1 MSRLQLLIA
10 VLCLGAPIATSEAQA
25 WRFGIS
31 IGVPVYP
38 YPYPYARPYYP
49 GWGYYQPYGYPY
61 AYPPPVT
68 VVGAAPI
75 VVQPAPPVT
84 VVGAAPAPVAQQ
96 APAPTVVPVPVAA
109 GPALGPQPAIAPANA
124 PTIRTVVQASNAES
138 ASRVATLLPR
148 LGDAQEH
155 VRRDAAMDL
164 GRLKAAKAV
173 DPLVKMLA
181 SDSSPVAREA
191 AARALGL
198 IASPQSLTALIQAA
212 QVDQDRDV
220 RHSAQ
225 FSVEIIR
232 ANLRGQ

>member
-10 VLCLGAPIATSEAQA
+10 VLCLGAPFATSEAHA

-31 IGVPVYP
+31 IGVPLFPYSYP

-49 GWGYYQPYGYPY
+49 AYGYYAPYGYPY
-61 AYPPPVT
+61 YYAAPPVA
-68 VVGAAPI
+68 VVGAA
-75 VVQPAPPVT
+75 
-84 VVGAAPAPVAQQ
+84 AAPVGPVVAQQ
-96 APAPTVVPVPVAA
+96 APFATVVPVPLAT
-109 GPALGPQPAIAPANA
+109 GPAVGPAPSIASTNA
-124 PTIRTVVQASNAES
+124 PPVTIVQASNTES
-138 ASRVATLLPR
+138 ASRAGKLLPQ
-148 LGDAQEH
+148 LNDAREQ

-164 GRLKAAKAV
+164 GRLKAATAV

-181 SDSSPVAREA
+181 TDTSPVARDA

-198 IASPQSLTALIQAA
+198 IAAPQSLTALIQAA
-212 QVDQDRDV
+212 QGDDDRDV

-232 ANLRGQ
+232 TNLRGN

>member
-10 VLCLGAPIATSEAQA
+10 LVCLGAPVATSEAQA
-25 WRFGIS
+25 WRLGIS
-31 IGVPVYP
+31 IGVPLYP

-49 GWGYYQPYGYPY
+49 AYGYYAPYGYPY
-61 AYPPPVT
+61 YY
-68 VVGAAPI
+68 
-75 VVQPAPPVT
+75 PAPPVT
-84 VVGAAPAPVAQQ
+84 VVSVPPAPVVLQPAPVVVQQ
-96 APAPTVVPVPVAA
+96 ARPTTVVPVATVA
-109 GPALGPQPAIAPANA
+109 GPAVGPPPSIASSNAPAA
-124 PTIRTVVQASNAES
+124 GTIVQASNGAS
-138 ASRVATLLPR
+138 AARVETLLPK

-173 DPLVKMLA
+173 DALVKMLS
-181 SDSSPVAREA
+181 SDSSPAAREA

-232 ANLRGQ
+232 SNLRGN